1 MNKCIFLARTTKGV
15 EVRYTQSNKAVGRFS
30 IAVDTGYGDN
40 KKTSFFNCIAWEK
53 TAETLEKHA
62 PKGTK
67 LLLECE
73 AVQNQYEDKNGNKV
87 NSVEF
92 VVKNFE
98 FCEGKK
104 DTQDN
109 APSAP
114 TRTDSDG
121 FMNVTEGVDEELPFQ

>member
-1 MNKCIFLARTTKGV
+1 MNKSYFLARTCKDI
-15 EVRYTQSNKAVGRFS
+15 ELRYTQNNKAVGRFS

-40 KKTSFFNCIAWEK
+40 KKTSFFNCVAWEK
-53 TAETLEKHA
+53 TAETLEKYA

-87 NSVEF
+87 NTVEF

-98 FCEGKK
+98 FCESKGQ
-104 DTQDN
+104 TQES

-114 TRTDSDG
+114 VDKDG
-121 FMNVTEGVDEELPFQ
+121 FMNIPDGIDEELPFN